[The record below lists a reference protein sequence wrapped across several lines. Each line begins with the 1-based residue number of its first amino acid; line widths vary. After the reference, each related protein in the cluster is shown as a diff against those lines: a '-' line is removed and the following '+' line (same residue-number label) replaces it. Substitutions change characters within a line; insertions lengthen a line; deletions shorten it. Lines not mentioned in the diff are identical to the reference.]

1 MKIYDI
7 MTAMNENVIKLRY
20 EDKDIYLIKTAHVSK
35 NSVEDVKETIEEI
48 GPDAICIE
56 LDEDRYGRIKKKKE
70 WTEMD
75 IKTVIKDGKVG
86 FLLVNMILASFQR
99 RVAMK
104 LGSNTG
110 GEMIEG
116 MKQAEERSIPLILA
130 DRDINTTF
138 KRIWYN
144 LGFT

>member
-56 LDEDRYGRIKKKKE
+56 LDEDRYGRIKKKK
-70 WTEMD
+70 
-75 IKTVIKDGKVG
+75 
-86 FLLVNMILASFQR
+86 
-99 RVAMK
+99 
-104 LGSNTG
+104 
-110 GEMIEG
+110 
-116 MKQAEERSIPLILA
+116 
-130 DRDINTTF
+130 
-138 KRIWYN
+138 
-144 LGFT
+144 